1 MNKLHA
7 FDRSQLVS
15 IFSRVSKC
23 LNMTEHASNLFNYNN
38 IISSCLDSDEPLE
51 KVNQKIGG
59 TPRNCV
65 SLSVSITKAAS
76 NARAVGDSEAAR
88 RRSMRAGQTFSG
100 WQGHREVVA
109 ER

>member
-1 MNKLHA
+1 ML
-7 FDRSQLVS
+7 
-15 IFSRVSKC
+15 
-23 LNMTEHASNLFNYNN
+23 EHASNLFNYN

-51 KVNQKIGG
+51 KANQKIGG
-59 TPRNCV
+59 TPRNCL
-65 SLSVSITKAAS
+65 SLSVTCITKAAS

>member
-1 MNKLHA
+1 ML
-7 FDRSQLVS
+7 
-15 IFSRVSKC
+15 
-23 LNMTEHASNLFNYNN
+23 EHASNLFNYN

-59 TPRNCV
+59 TWRN
-65 SLSVSITKAAS
+65 SQELSVTVTCITKAAS

-100 WQGHREVVA
+100 WQGHGEVVA